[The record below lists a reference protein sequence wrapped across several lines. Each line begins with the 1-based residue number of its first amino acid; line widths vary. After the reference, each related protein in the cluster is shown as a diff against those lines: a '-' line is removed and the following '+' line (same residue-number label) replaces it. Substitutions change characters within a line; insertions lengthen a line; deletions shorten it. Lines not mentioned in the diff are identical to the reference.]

1 MWHDICSESG
11 LFGAE
16 RCTKRGN
23 TMVDFYIRNREHAEI
38 DKVPANRRS
47 NSSSHARQVV
57 VRDERGRV
65 AGWVIAPVSRAVFG
79 RERGTVFMDRP

>member
-1 MWHDICSESG
+1 
-11 LFGAE
+11 
-16 RCTKRGN
+16 
-23 TMVDFYIRNREHAEI
+23 MVNFYIQNREHDEL
-38 DKVPANRRS
+38 DKVPSNRRS

-65 AGWVIAPVSRAVFG
+65 AGWVIAPVSPDVFG